1 LVRGLGLKEVEIM
14 MDPKLLRDVPF
25 FSDLND
31 GELEKISNII
41 RKKNFKVGE
50 TIFKESED
58 GQSLYIIRKGEV
70 KACKTAPDGELFT
83 LTIMKDG
90 DIFGEMS
97 FLDGRPR
104 SATIVAVSDIETYVM
119 EKSDFEGLVDGNP
132 RIIYKLLKNIV
143 FTIHSIVRGM
153 NSRYIEMINYMWGR
167 RR

>member
-1 LVRGLGLKEVEIM
+1 MV
-14 MDPKLLRDVPF
+14 DPKLLRELSF
-25 FSDLND
+25 FLDLSDD
-31 GELEKISNII
+31 ELTTVATVV
-41 RKKNFKVGE
+41 KKQNFKLGD

-58 GQSLYIIRKGEV
+58 GQSIYIIRRGEV
-70 KACKTAPDGELFT
+70 KACKIAPDGELFT

-90 DIFGEMS
+90 EIFGEMS

-104 SATIVAVSDIETYVM
+104 SATIVAVSDVETYVID
-119 EKSDFEGLVDGNP
+119 KADFETLVDDNP
-132 RIIYKLLKNIV
+132 RIIYKLLRNIV

>member
-1 LVRGLGLKEVEIM
+1 MV
-14 MDPKLLRDVPF
+14 DPRLLREQAF
-25 FSDLND
+25 FSDLSD
-31 GELEKISNII
+31 AELTIVANVVKKKDFKI
-41 RKKNFKVGE
+41 GD

-58 GQSLYIIRKGEV
+58 GASIYVIKKGEV

-104 SATIVAVSDIETYVM
+104 SATIVAVSDIETYMM
-119 EKSDFEGLVDGNP
+119 EKADFETLVDGNP

-143 FTIHSIVRGM
+143 FTIHAIVRGM
-153 NSRYIEMINYMWGR
+153 NSRYIEMVNYMWGR

>member
-1 LVRGLGLKEVEIM
+1 MI
-14 MDPKLLRDVPF
+14 DPKLLRDMQF
-25 FSDLND
+25 FSDLSD
-31 GELEKISNII
+31 VELSVVAAIV
-41 RKKNFKVGE
+41 KKKDFKLGD

-58 GQSLYIIRKGEV
+58 GQSIYVIRRGEV
-70 KACKTAPDGELFT
+70 KACKIAPDGELFT

-104 SATIVAVSDIETYVM
+104 SATIVAVSDIETYM
-119 EKSDFEGLVDGNP
+119 MDKADFETLVDNNP
-132 RIIYKLLKNIV
+132 RVIFKLMKNIV

>member
-1 LVRGLGLKEVEIM
+1 MV
-14 MDPKLLRDVPF
+14 DPKLLREMPF
-25 FSDLND
+25 FQDLSDN
-31 GELEKISNII
+31 EVAVVSSVV
-41 RKKNFKVGE
+41 RKQDFKLGD

-104 SATIVAVSDIETYVM
+104 SATVVAVSDIETYVI
-119 EKSDFEGLVDGNP
+119 EKKDFETLVDGNP
-132 RIIYKLLKNIV
+132 RVIYKLLKNIV
-143 FTIHSIVRGM
+143 FTIHAIVRGM
-153 NSRYIEMINYMWGR
+153 NTRYIEMINYMWGR

>member
-1 LVRGLGLKEVEIM
+1 MVDAR
-14 MDPKLLRDVPF
+14 LLRELPF
-25 FSDLND
+25 FSDLTD
-31 GELEKISNII
+31 EELATVAKIT
-41 RKKNFKVGE
+41 KKKDFKLGE
-50 TIFKESED
+50 TIFKESQD
-58 GQSLYIIRKGEV
+58 GAAIYVIKKGEV

-90 DIFGEMS
+90 EIFGEMS

-104 SATIVAVSDIETYVM
+104 SATVVAVSDIETYTID
-119 EKSDFEGLVDGNP
+119 KADFESIVDANP

>member
-1 LVRGLGLKEVEIM
+1 MV
-14 MDPKLLRDVPF
+14 DPKLLRELAF
-25 FSDLND
+25 FSDLSDN
-31 GELEKISNII
+31 ELAIVAKII
-41 RKKNFKVGE
+41 KKKDFKLGD

-58 GQSLYIIRKGEV
+58 GASIYIIKKGEV
-70 KACKTAPDGELFT
+70 KACKIAPDGELFT

-104 SATIVAVSDIETYVM
+104 SATVVAVSDIETYM
-119 EKSDFEGLVDGNP
+119 IEKSEFETLVDGNP

>member
-1 LVRGLGLKEVEIM
+1 MV
-14 MDPKLLRDVPF
+14 DPKLLRELAF
-25 FSDLND
+25 FSDLSDN
-31 GELEKISNII
+31 ELAVVSKII
-41 RKKNFKVGE
+41 KKKDFKLGD

-58 GQSLYIIRKGEV
+58 GASIYVIKKGEV

-104 SATIVAVSDIETYVM
+104 SATVVAVSDLETYMM
-119 EKSDFEGLVDGNP
+119 EKADFETLVDGNP

-153 NSRYIEMINYMWGR
+153 NSRYIEMVNYMWGR

>member
-1 LVRGLGLKEVEIM
+1 MV
-14 MDPKLLRDVPF
+14 DPKLIREVPF
-25 FSDLND
+25 FHDLSDNEVD
-31 GELEKISNII
+31 TIAKVI
-41 RKKNFKVGE
+41 KKQDFKLGD

-58 GQSLYIIRKGEV
+58 GQSLYILRKGEV

-104 SATIVAVSDIETYVM
+104 SATVVAVSDIETYVI
-119 EKSDFEGLVDGNP
+119 EKKDFETLVDGNP
-132 RIIYKLLKNIV
+132 RIIYKMLKNIV